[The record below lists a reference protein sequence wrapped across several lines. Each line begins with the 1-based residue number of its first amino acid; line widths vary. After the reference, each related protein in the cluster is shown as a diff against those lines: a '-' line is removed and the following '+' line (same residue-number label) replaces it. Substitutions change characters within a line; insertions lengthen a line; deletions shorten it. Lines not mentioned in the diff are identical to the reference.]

1 MSDRPESRPENHRRR
16 GPLGGE
22 EDTGETT
29 RRVPQGGRSMGE
41 SPGAEEPTRQALPEG
56 AERGPASSEG
66 ASRETT
72 TGEED
77 LERRVI
83 RTTEESSGTREDDRI
98 SSSRRFQETSE
109 DREERLREV
118 YGGVDWL
125 ASFVGCIFA
134 IVCSGVLLALVGLV
148 LAPLGFTLNLE
159 GREVNS
165 LVIIGLVVLGF
176 VLFVAYFLGGYV
188 AGRLV
193 RFDGGRNGAAT
204 ALWGTLLSIILAI
217 FGSVLPSPFGFV
229 KDFMQYSVLPA
240 IGGLTEIGLAGL
252 AIIAGAILVE
262 ILGGFLGGRLGNGY
276 HTRIDHT
283 T

>member
-29 RRVPQGGRSMGE
+29 RRVPQGGSSMGE
-41 SPGAEEPTRQALPEG
+41 SPGGEEPTRQALPEG

-77 LERRVI
+77 LERRII
-83 RTTEESSGTREDDRI
+83 RTTEESSGTREDERML
-98 SSSRRFQETSE
+98 SSRDYQETSE
-109 DREERLREV
+109 GREERLREV

-134 IVCSGVLLALVGLV
+134 IVCSGVLLALLGLV

-159 GREVNS
+159 GREVNT
-165 LVIIGLVVLGF
+165 LLILGLVVLGF

-204 ALWGTLLSIILAI
+204 VLWGTLLSIILAI
-217 FGSVLPSPFGFV
+217 FGSLLPGPFSFIQ
-229 KDFMQYSVLPA
+229 DFMQYSVLPA
-240 IGGLTEIGLAGL
+240 ISSLTETGLAGL
-252 AIIAGAILVE
+252 AIIVGAILVE